1 MFLKKEKYTDKTV
14 RAKKEEHT
22 YGVIGLEDLACLW
35 RSSWPNQGRTASS

>member
-22 YGVIGLEDLACLW
+22 YGVIGLGRFGMPLAIKLAERCV
-35 RSSWPNQGRTASS
+35 